1 MWNLKYDTTKPI
13 YETETGPRTSQTDG
27 CQEGGGWMEWEAEVS
42 RCKPLY
48 VEWINNK
55 VLLNITGN
63 YIQYPMINNNGKEY
77 FKNALIE
84 MYA

>member
-1 MWNLKYDTTKPI
+1 
-13 YETETGPRTSQTDG
+13 
-27 CQEGGGWMEWEAEVS
+27 MEWEAEVS

-55 VLLNITGN
+55 VLLNSTVN

-84 MYA
+84 TYV